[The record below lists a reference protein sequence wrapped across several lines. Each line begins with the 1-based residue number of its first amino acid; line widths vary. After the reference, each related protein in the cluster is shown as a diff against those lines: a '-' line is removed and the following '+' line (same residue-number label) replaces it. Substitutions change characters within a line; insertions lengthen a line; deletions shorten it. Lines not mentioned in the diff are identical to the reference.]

1 METIYTCKQVAER
14 YSVKK
19 STVLVWIR
27 EGKLKAICVGKSY
40 RVRES
45 ALVDFENLMEKEH

>member
-14 YSVKK
+14 YSVQK
-19 STVLVWIR
+19 STVLLWIR

-45 ALVDFENLMEKEH
+45 ALVDFENLMEKET